1 MQNKTPSLILVVLL
15 IFSISSQCFVVNGS
29 VFQGELKTYIV
40 EFKDLCL
47 SEFRVQLE
55 EKIKNVYTSLSGK
68 SANEFFNKNYEEY
81 KNNLLSVHET
91 AKNEIFQ
98 VLGKNCEK
106 VFYKEYKS
114 VFNGIVL
121 KDVSEKSIEMIK
133 KLPFVKQI
141 SEGQKYKINREESVS
156 LINADYVWSKKDSEN
171 NSITGKNITVAI
183 LDTGI
188 DYYHVDLKDN
198 YIGGV
203 DFINGDDNPIDDEGH
218 GTICAGIVKAVAPN
232 VKIYAM
238 KVLDENGE
246 SEDGFEVISAI
257 EEAVDPN
264 GDGDY
269 SDQFIDV
276 ISLSLGSAEP
286 GDPDWRICKAVDNA
300 FNAGIVV
307 VASAGNNGYD
317 GPGSI
322 RAPGCAV
329 NSICVGA
336 TDKDDNIAY
345 FSSQGPVVW
354 DNKTKEMIKPD
365 VVAPGVNIN
374 STYLNNGSISN
385 AQGTSFSTPF
395 VSGMAALLL
404 QAYPQWEP
412 TDVKN
417 AIKESAIDL
426 GFDENIQGQGRI
438 DVINAYYYPKLP
450 VAILDTPDSFEK
462 GFIDIKGTVK
472 SGTGNHDD
480 VLSYSLYHKKY
491 SGWEKIYEG
500 YDEVNDGILM
510 KNWDITSLST
520 GPNKLKLIVK
530 TINQTSSNDIKI
542 VNIIGTIT
550 ILLDTGTIIENP
562 GPIYENTKFVLNIY
576 NSDYTPVNAFA
587 FLIAPFS
594 VPQIKYGSHIVFKAP
609 RVLNP
614 DSSEKQGK
622 IIIIKLSDMKKI
634 QYNINFLNCFV

>member
-1 MQNKTPSLILVVLL
+1 MQNKKASFILVVLL
-15 IFSISSQCFVVNGS
+15 IFSISSKCFVVNGS
-29 VFQGELKTYIV
+29 FFQEELKTYIV

-47 SEFRVQLE
+47 SEFRAQLK
-55 EKIKNVYTSLSGK
+55 EKIKNVYGSVSGK
-68 SANEFFNKNYEEY
+68 FENEFFNKNYENY

-106 VFYKEYKS
+106 VFYEEYKS
-114 VFNGIVL
+114 VFNGVVL
-121 KDVSEKSIEMIK
+121 KDVSKKSIEKIK
-133 KLPFVKQI
+133 ELPFVKQI

-156 LINADYVWSKKDSEN
+156 LINADYVWSKKDLEN
-171 NSITGKNITVAI
+171 NNVTGENVTVAI

-188 DYYHVDLKDN
+188 DYYHFDLKDN

-203 DFINGDDNPIDDEGH
+203 DFINGDDDPIDDEGH

-246 SEDGFEVISAI
+246 SEEGFEVISAI

-264 GDGDY
+264 RDGDY

-322 RAPGCAV
+322 RAPGCAI

-354 DNKTKEMIKPD
+354 DNKTKEMVKPD
-365 VVAPGVNIN
+365 VVAPGLNIN
-374 STYLNNGSISN
+374 STYLDNGTISSV
-385 AQGTSFSTPF
+385 QGTSFSTPF

-404 QAYPQWEP
+404 QAFPLWEP
-412 TDVKN
+412 NDVKN

-426 GFDENIQGQGRI
+426 GFDENIQGTGRI
-438 DVINAYYYPKLP
+438 DVINAYYYLKLP
-450 VAILDTPDSFEK
+450 LAVLDIPDSFEQ

-472 SGTGNHDD
+472 SGTGNHNDL
-480 VLSYSLYHKKY
+480 LSYSLYHKKY

-500 YDEVNDGILM
+500 YDEVYDGIIM
-510 KNWDITSLST
+510 KNWNITSLST

-530 TINQTSSNDIKI
+530 TINQTSSNDIKTL
-542 VNIIGTIT
+542 NIIGTIT
-550 ILLDTGTIIENP
+550 ILLDTGNVIEHP
-562 GPIYENTKFVLNIY
+562 GPIYENTNFVLNIY
-576 NSDYTPVNAFA
+576 NSDYKPVNAFA
-587 FLIAPFS
+587 LLMGSFS
-594 VPQIKYGSHIVFKAP
+594 VPQIKYGSRIVFKAP
-609 RVLNP
+609 RILDP
-614 DSSEKQGK
+614 FSSEKQGK
-622 IIIIKLSDMKKI
+622 IIIIKLRDMKKI
-634 QYNINFLNCFV
+634 QYNIIFLNCFL

>member
-171 NSITGKNITVAI
+171 NSITGKNVTVAI

-203 DFINGDDNPIDDEGH
+203 DFINGDDDPIDDEGH

-354 DNKTKEMIKPD
+354 DNKTKEMVKPD

-426 GFDENIQGQGRI
+426 GFDENIQGKGRI

-510 KNWDITSLST
+510 KNWNITSLST

-614 DSSEKQGK
+614 LSSEKQGR